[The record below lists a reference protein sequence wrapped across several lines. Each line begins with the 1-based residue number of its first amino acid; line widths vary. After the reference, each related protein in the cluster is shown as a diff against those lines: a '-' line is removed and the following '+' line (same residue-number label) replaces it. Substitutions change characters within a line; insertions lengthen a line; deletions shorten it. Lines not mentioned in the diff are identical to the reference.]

1 MSGLY
6 ENPPPLI
13 PDRATREQHPIHMTK
28 RNWRQVVVVYTLLV
42 CAPLFFAYSN
52 FRAHGG
58 DAFSAVVRSVQ
69 GESGRGWSTS
79 SCTVWQET
87 VRSSKSGT
95 YVQLNLL
102 LVYGEMPGERLY
114 PPPNPRGYYHRYRTT
129 VQQSCST
136 LYVDVDTHLT
146 EPDFDRLYPKLVEHI
161 VNQFTTP
168 PRVALGEVLRTRIE
182 LLPYVVHNVVL
193 SFLDFLSIR
202 DACILATMLGV
213 PGLPILVMLVLVPSW
228 LALPI
233 FWLWGV
239 LSTLYVVLP
248 QRAWGWMRAAVV
260 RPRQRTEIGTPKQ

>member
-6 ENPPPLI
+6 ENPPHLI
-13 PDRATREQHPIHMTK
+13 PDQTTRDRHATSMTR
-28 RNWRQVVVVYTLLV
+28 RNWRQVVIIYTLLV
-42 CAPLFFAYSN
+42 CSPLFFAYGN

-69 GESGRGWSTS
+69 GESGRGWSAL
-79 SCTVWQET
+79 SCTVWEET
-87 VRSSKSGT
+87 VRSSKSST
-95 YVQLNLL
+95 YAELNLL

-114 PPPNPRGYYHRYRTT
+114 PPPNPPSYYHRYRTT

-168 PRVALGEVLRTRIE
+168 PRVALGEALRTRME

-202 DACILATMLGV
+202 DACILATVLGA
-213 PGLPILVMLVLVPSW
+213 PGLPILALLVLVPFW
-228 LALPI
+228 LALPV
-233 FWLWGV
+233 FWLWVV
-239 LSTLYVVLP
+239 LSIVYVVLP
-248 QRAWGWMRAAVV
+248 PRAWGRMRAMVGRSRHRA
-260 RPRQRTEIGTPKQ
+260 